1 MPASYKPRAGKNP
14 SAAASSASSTRC
26 LKKWSVRSLLVA
38 LLVSFYIWANTIN
51 HKFYILDPPSL
62 NASVQSALAVANSL
76 APASA
81 SAPNATLVV
90 DTLVKKLV
98 EDHPHVRWNTDWQNP
113 NEWLFNNAGGAMGSM
128 FLLHASITEY
138 IIIFGTAVG
147 TEGHT
152 GRHTADDY
160 FHILTGRQTAY
171 TAGALIREIYN
182 PGDVHHLVRGVVKQY
197 AMEPESWALEY
208 ARGWIPLMLPF
219 GFADGFFST
228 MDVITLYNTVRITG
242 REMIGNLLRGK
253 I

>member
-1 MPASYKPRAGKNP
+1 MSGGIPTGRTPMNGFSTMPAGLW
-14 SAAASSASSTRC
+14 AAC
-26 LKKWSVRSLLVA
+26 
-38 LLVSFYIWANTIN
+38 SFYT
-51 HKFYILDPPSL
+51 PVSPST
-62 NASVQSALAVANSL
+62 SH
-76 APASA
+76 
-81 SAPNATLVV
+81 T
-90 DTLVKKLV
+90 
-98 EDHPHVRWNTDWQNP
+98 
-113 NEWLFNNAGGAMGSM
+113 
-128 FLLHASITEY
+128 FLLPISPLTLSFFRY

-171 TAGALIREIYN
+171 TAGALTREIYN

-208 ARGWIPLMLPF
+208 ARGEFFSVFHFSLCPSSLSFAVADFLISFLFFYFHLPGWIPLMLPF

-228 MDVITLYNTVRITG
+228 MDLITLYNTVRITG